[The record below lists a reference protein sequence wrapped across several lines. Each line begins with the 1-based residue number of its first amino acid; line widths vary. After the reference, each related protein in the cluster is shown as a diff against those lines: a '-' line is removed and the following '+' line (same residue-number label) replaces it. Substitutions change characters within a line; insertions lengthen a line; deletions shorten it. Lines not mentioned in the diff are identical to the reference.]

1 MRARDRLING
11 AFNAITDLLF
21 LILTLIL
28 YELLSSYLTR
38 VTPSIVGLLHE
49 YILLIV
55 AFVFLAFLKG
65 SLSGHVLVYPV
76 ILGEFVLITAI
87 FASIPSILAVH
98 GIAVNIKPLIYFL
111 WSMEAVWVIYSIID
125 QFSRTLSDP

>member
-65 SLSGHVLVYPV
+65 LLSGHVLVYPV
-76 ILGEFVLITAI
+76 IFGEFVLITAI

-111 WSMEAVWVIYSIID
+111 WSMEAVWIIYSIID
-125 QFSRTLSDP
+125 QFSHTLSDP

>member
-65 SLSGHVLVYPV
+65 LLSGHVLVYPV

-111 WSMEAVWVIYSIID
+111 WSMEAVWVIYSIIN

>member
-65 SLSGHVLVYPV
+65 LLSGHVLVYPV
-76 ILGEFVLITAI
+76 IFGEFVLITAI

-111 WSMEAVWVIYSIID
+111 WSMEAVWVIYSIIN